1 MKQQTLLYI
10 TASKQHTYETKRF
23 KFKRSVALWR
33 LEETGLD
40 KIVDKETKTA
50 YNAVASARK
59 KFLDSWTANWPDM
72 AILLEQT
79 DEGQKMNVAKSNKLR
94 KCIEDLSNA
103 DLRAML
109 DGSTFASPVLLHF
122 TFFCQRFSGSR
133 GRVLYRDA
141 LEASTKPVN

>member
-1 MKQQTLLYI
+1 M
-10 TASKQHTYETKRF
+10 
-23 KFKRSVALWR
+23 WR

-72 AILLEQT
+72 AILLEQK

>member
-1 MKQQTLLYI
+1 
-10 TASKQHTYETKRF
+10 
-23 KFKRSVALWR
+23 
-33 LEETGLD
+33 
-40 KIVDKETKTA
+40 
-50 YNAVASARK
+50 
-59 KFLDSWTANWPDM
+59 M
-72 AILLEQT
+72 AILLEQK